1 MTFWDDCHCC
11 CISGNLK
18 GKKTLDGFVTDF
30 GQWESLHCNT
40 QSKWRWRGASWLVCT
55 SIKQRLRAPPPCIYE
70 PKDAGPAIFFPFL
83 FLMQN
88 SLPVVYE
95 MMHFVFLL
103 PLLPRKHL
111 NPLMSQF
118 RAHFVS
124 SNAHSLPDV
133 LGCRNPLK
141 IARKDK
147 LQPELIHHVKRHMYC
162 NFCEHGF
169 ATRLII
175 TSNEDGFHF
184 CRCCTLWFNSPAS
197 EEAEQKLR

>member
-1 MTFWDDCHCC
+1 MLLHIGQF
-11 CISGNLK
+11 K
-18 GKKTLDGFVTDF
+18 GKKDLGWLCDRFWSVGKFILQHSFQVEVGGERHDLSVHPSNRDYVHLLPVSTSLKMP
-30 GQWESLHCNT
+30 GQ
-40 QSKWRWRGASWLVCT
+40 RF
-55 SIKQRLRAPPPCIYE
+55 
-70 PKDAGPAIFFPFL
+70 FFPFL

-162 NFCEHGF
+162 NFCDHGF

-184 CRCCTLWFNSPAS
+184 CRYCTLWFISPAS

>member
-1 MTFWDDCHCC
+1 
-11 CISGNLK
+11 
-18 GKKTLDGFVTDF
+18 
-30 GQWESLHCNT
+30 
-40 QSKWRWRGASWLVCT
+40 
-55 SIKQRLRAPPPCIYE
+55 
-70 PKDAGPAIFFPFL
+70 
-83 FLMQN
+83 
-88 SLPVVYE
+88 
-95 MMHFVFLL
+95 
-103 PLLPRKHL
+103 
-111 NPLMSQF
+111 MSQF

-141 IARKDK
+141 IAREDK

-184 CRCCTLWFNSPAS
+184 CRYCTLWFNSPAS